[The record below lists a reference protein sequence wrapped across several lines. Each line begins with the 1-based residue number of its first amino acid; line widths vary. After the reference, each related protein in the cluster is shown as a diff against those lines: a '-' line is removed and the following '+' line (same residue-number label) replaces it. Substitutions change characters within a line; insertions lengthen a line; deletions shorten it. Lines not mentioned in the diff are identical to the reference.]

1 MKNKIFFIIG
11 LILTILGAVVGYFA
25 QIPVV
30 EITGLASASIGLA
43 LLVVGIVQ
51 KAEKKDWKLYTSIV
65 GVIVG
70 SFILAL
76 MGVTEDKIKAVIS
89 GVVGLIVIIISVIP
103 ALFVIKKKDEAKV

>member
-25 QIPVV
+25 QIPVA

-43 LLVVGIVQ
+43 LLIVGIVQ
-51 KAEKKDWKLYTSIV
+51 KSEKKDWKLYTSIT
-65 GVIVG
+65 GVVVG
-70 SFILAL
+70 SFILAF
-76 MGVTEDKIKAVIS
+76 MGITEDKIKAVIT

-103 ALFVIKKKDEAKV
+103 ALFIIKKKG